1 MAIREATAFVE
12 TVFEDK
18 PKAMDYTFIPTAVFS
33 EPEIGTVGLTEE
45 KAREMYRVIDIYK
58 ASFRPMRATISGR
71 DEKVM
76 MKLVI
81 DAETD
86 KVLGFHMLG
95 PDAAEIVQM
104 AAIALRLGVTKAQ
117 LDATMALHPSVAEEL
132 VTMRH
137 KWERRRPSRGPM
149 RRLEDKIAL
158 VTGGGAGIGRA
169 IAETFA
175 REGAHVVVA
184 DIDGDAAKEV
194 ADAIVKA
201 NGAATAYTVDITDT
215 AQVKALMEAIKEAH
229 GRLDVL
235 VNNAGVGERADFRHI
250 SDEDW
255 DRVWGVNLDGT
266 VRCAREAFDL
276 MRASGKASVIN
287 LSSVMATKHTRQMAV
302 YSATKGAVSALSR
315 SLAVE
320 YAPYGIRV
328 NTLLPGYVET
338 ALIGRY
344 LSNPMIAKALLTQT
358 PLRRFGTPE
367 DIANA
372 ALFLASDEAAYITGA
387 ALNVDGGMET
397 TL

>member
-1 MAIREATAFVE
+1 
-12 TVFEDK
+12 
-18 PKAMDYTFIPTAVFS
+18 
-33 EPEIGTVGLTEE
+33 
-45 KAREMYRVIDIYK
+45 
-58 ASFRPMRATISGR
+58 
-71 DEKVM
+71 
-76 MKLVI
+76 
-81 DAETD
+81 
-86 KVLGFHMLG
+86 
-95 PDAAEIVQM
+95 
-104 AAIALRLGVTKAQ
+104 
-117 LDATMALHPSVAEEL
+117 
-132 VTMRH
+132 
-137 KWERRRPSRGPM
+137 M

-158 VTGGGAGIGRA
+158 VTGSGAGIGRA

-175 REGAHVVVA
+175 REGAFVVVA
-184 DIDGDAAKEV
+184 DRDGETAREV
-194 ADAIVKA
+194 AEAIVMA
-201 NGAATAYTVDITDT
+201 NGAASSHEVDVTDT
-215 AQVKALMEAIKEAH
+215 AQVKSLMQAIGESH

-235 VNNAGVGERADFRHI
+235 VNNAGVGERSDFRHI
-250 SDEDW
+250 ADEAW
-255 DRVWGVNLDGT
+255 DRVWKVNLDGT

-276 MRASGKASVIN
+276 LKASGNASVIN
-287 LSSVMATKHTRQMAV
+287 LSSIMASKHTRQMAV

-358 PLRRFGTPE
+358 PLRRFGTPQ

-387 ALNVDGGMET
+387 ALNVDGGMAT

>member
-1 MAIREATAFVE
+1 
-12 TVFEDK
+12 
-18 PKAMDYTFIPTAVFS
+18 
-33 EPEIGTVGLTEE
+33 
-45 KAREMYRVIDIYK
+45 
-58 ASFRPMRATISGR
+58 
-71 DEKVM
+71 
-76 MKLVI
+76 
-81 DAETD
+81 
-86 KVLGFHMLG
+86 
-95 PDAAEIVQM
+95 
-104 AAIALRLGVTKAQ
+104 
-117 LDATMALHPSVAEEL
+117 
-132 VTMRH
+132 
-137 KWERRRPSRGPM
+137 M

-158 VTGGGAGIGRA
+158 VTGAGAGIGRA

-175 REGAHVVVA
+175 REGAVVA
-184 DIDGDAAKEV
+184 VADVDGAAAKEV
-194 ADAIVKA
+194 ADAIVTA
-201 NGAATAYTVDITDT
+201 NGAATAHQVDVTDT
-215 AQVKALMEAIKEAH
+215 KQVKALMAAIGAAH

-235 VNNAGVGERADFRHI
+235 VNNAGIGERSDFRHI
-250 SDEDW
+250 SDEAW
-255 DRVWGVNLDGT
+255 DKVWRTNLDGT

-276 MRASGKASVIN
+276 LKASGHASVIN
-287 LSSVMATKHTRQMAV
+287 LSSIMASKHTRQMAV

-344 LSNPMIAKALLTQT
+344 IANPMIAKGLLAQT

-387 ALNVDGGMET
+387 ALNVDGGMGA

>member
-1 MAIREATAFVE
+1 
-12 TVFEDK
+12 
-18 PKAMDYTFIPTAVFS
+18 
-33 EPEIGTVGLTEE
+33 
-45 KAREMYRVIDIYK
+45 
-58 ASFRPMRATISGR
+58 
-71 DEKVM
+71 
-76 MKLVI
+76 
-81 DAETD
+81 
-86 KVLGFHMLG
+86 
-95 PDAAEIVQM
+95 
-104 AAIALRLGVTKAQ
+104 
-117 LDATMALHPSVAEEL
+117 
-132 VTMRH
+132 
-137 KWERRRPSRGPM
+137 M
-149 RRLEDKIAL
+149 RRLEHRIAL

-175 REGAHVVVA
+175 REGAQVIVA
-184 DIDGDAAKEV
+184 DIDGEAAKEV

-201 NGAATAYTVDITDT
+201 NGAATAHAVDVTDT
-215 AQVKALMEAIKEAH
+215 DQVKTLMEAINQAH

-235 VNNAGVGERADFRHI
+235 VNNAGVGARADFRQI

-255 DRVWGVNLDGT
+255 DRVWAVNLDGT

-276 MRASGKASVIN
+276 LRASGKASVIN
-287 LSSVMATKHTRQMAV
+287 LSSVMAAKHTRQMAV

-344 LSNPMIAKALLTQT
+344 LKNPMVAKALLTQT

-387 ALNVDGGMET
+387 SLNVDGGMQT

>member
-1 MAIREATAFVE
+1 
-12 TVFEDK
+12 
-18 PKAMDYTFIPTAVFS
+18 
-33 EPEIGTVGLTEE
+33 
-45 KAREMYRVIDIYK
+45 
-58 ASFRPMRATISGR
+58 
-71 DEKVM
+71 
-76 MKLVI
+76 
-81 DAETD
+81 
-86 KVLGFHMLG
+86 
-95 PDAAEIVQM
+95 
-104 AAIALRLGVTKAQ
+104 
-117 LDATMALHPSVAEEL
+117 
-132 VTMRH
+132 
-137 KWERRRPSRGPM
+137 M
-149 RRLEDKIAL
+149 RRLEDKRAL

-175 REGAHVVVA
+175 REGAFVVVA
-184 DIDGDAAKEV
+184 DRDGEAAKEV
-194 ADAIVKA
+194 AEAIVKA
-201 NGAATAYTVDITDT
+201 NGAASSHEVDVTDT
-215 AQVKALMEAIKEAH
+215 GQVKSLMQALHAEH

-235 VNNAGVGERADFRHI
+235 VNNAGVGERADFRHL
-250 SDEDW
+250 SDEAW
-255 DRVWGVNLDGT
+255 DRVWKTNLDGT

-276 MRASGKASVIN
+276 LKASGNASVIN
-287 LSSVMATKHTRQMAV
+287 LSSIMASKHTRQMAV

-358 PLRRFGTPE
+358 PLRRFGTPQ

-387 ALNVDGGMET
+387 ALNVDGGMAT

>member
-1 MAIREATAFVE
+1 
-12 TVFEDK
+12 
-18 PKAMDYTFIPTAVFS
+18 
-33 EPEIGTVGLTEE
+33 
-45 KAREMYRVIDIYK
+45 
-58 ASFRPMRATISGR
+58 
-71 DEKVM
+71 
-76 MKLVI
+76 
-81 DAETD
+81 
-86 KVLGFHMLG
+86 
-95 PDAAEIVQM
+95 
-104 AAIALRLGVTKAQ
+104 
-117 LDATMALHPSVAEEL
+117 
-132 VTMRH
+132 
-137 KWERRRPSRGPM
+137 M

-158 VTGGGAGIGRA
+158 ITGGGAGIGRA

-175 REGAHVVVA
+175 GEGAQVIVA
-184 DIDGDAAKEV
+184 DIDGEAAKAV
-194 ADAIVKA
+194 ADFIVKA
-201 NGAATAYTVDITDT
+201 NGAATAHTVDVTDT
-215 AQVKALMEAIKEAH
+215 AQVKALMEDIKRAH

-235 VNNAGVGERADFRHI
+235 VNNAGVGERSDFRHI

-255 DRVWGVNLDGT
+255 DKVWKVNLDGT

-276 MRASGKASVIN
+276 LKASGKASVIN
-287 LSSVMATKHTRQMAV
+287 LSSIMAAKHTRQMAV

-387 ALNVDGGMET
+387 SLNVDGGMAT